1 MSNEKLLAAAIVQRS
16 VDCHE
21 SAKQT
26 EHTKPF
32 EPFAYSDDNYTQNV
46 WAIAIQTVLYTIRA
60 PRGQDW
66 GRALGCFGWTLH
78 KTGGCRLRS
87 FISSQPPQAE
97 AGHFLSLTYVLYK
110 PRQCPTNSGL
120 FSGKKSLSTTSEWFA
135 FLSQERVNRPWTPAN
150 ADQHQGGIT
159 LGKVKTE
166 EKGKHNTNKVYTMG
180 SARKAICLV
189 R

>member
-16 VDCHE
+16 VYCHE

-120 FSGKKSLSTTSEWFA
+120 FSGKKKVSLPLVNGLLFFPRREWIVLGPLQMPTSIKGEW
-135 FLSQERVNRPWTPAN
+135 LWER
-150 ADQHQGGIT
+150 
-159 LGKVKTE
+159 
-166 EKGKHNTNKVYTMG
+166 
-180 SARKAICLV
+180 
-189 R
+189 

>member
-1 MSNEKLLAAAIVQRS
+1 MLLVAIVQRS

-21 SAKQT
+21 SAKRT

-46 WAIAIQTVLYTIRA
+46 WAIAVQTVLYTIRA
-60 PRGQDW
+60 PHGQDW
-66 GRALGCFGWTLH
+66 GRALGCFSWTLH

-120 FSGKKSLSTTSEWFA
+120 FFWKKKKVSLPLANCLLLFPRREWIVLGPLQMQTS
-135 FLSQERVNRPWTPAN
+135 
-150 ADQHQGGIT
+150 I
-159 LGKVKTE
+159 
-166 EKGKHNTNKVYTMG
+166 KGE
-180 SARKAICLV
+180 
-189 R
+189 